1 VETAQVLKIQEELAR
16 RTMAQPTQRHKR
28 LYRLVCDPGWL
39 RASVDAVLSNPGS
52 NTPGVDGITKSHI
65 DSRTEG
71 RNRLVQELHA
81 ELRNETYRP
90 HPVKRVYIPK
100 ANGKMRPLGIA
111 CLRDRAVQG
120 TVKMVLEPIYE
131 SVFHPFSWGFRPLRS
146 THHALSALRRG
157 PADPK
162 LGFKWIIEGD
172 IASCFDEID
181 HRLLRRI
188 LKKRVQDSR
197 LLDLLTRLLRCGVW
211 EDGQVSY
218 PQTGTV
224 QGSVVSPLLAN
235 IFLHE
240 FDDWYVRTYRVRPEW
255 AHLAPSSLQY
265 RRRQEIGGTLMLTR
279 YADDWVAIWNGSRT
293 RAEDIKAEITA
304 FLAES
309 LKLRLS
315 ADKTLITHIDD
326 GFDFV
331 GYRLKGDKR
340 WSDGKWCLFS
350 RVPPKALQR
359 FREAVKAITRKTF
372 TDEVAAFTALAG
384 LIRGWGNYY
393 AYAAQSRL
401 MDSLD
406 AFIYREVWTYCLA
419 KCRGRAKQAYQKY
432 TLPRSARQVGTFQLG
447 LMVGE
452 QVVRLPRLS
461 NIPRKRLTLSYP
473 PPVYLIKGRDYMFPW
488 SGTTDERWWN
498 RHVWGGQEGHRNG
511 QRRLAVAVLAR
522 DVTCRICYK
531 QPATEVHHDPPW
543 RDRPK
548 HDPTRAMGVCL
559 ACHRRTLQDVVK
571 SDGEPRGS
579 KGACGVRAS
588 GGG

>member
-1 VETAQVLKIQEELAR
+1 VETAQILKIQEELAR
-16 RTMAQPTQRHKR
+16 HTMAQPTQRHKR

-39 RASVDAVLSNPGS
+39 RAGVDAVLSNPGS
-52 NTPGVDGITKSHI
+52 NTPGVDGITKRHI

-71 RNRLVQELHA
+71 RDRLVQELQT
-81 ELRNETYRP
+81 ELRSETYRP

-100 ANGKMRPLGIA
+100 ANGKRRPLGIA
-111 CLRDRAVQG
+111 CLRDRAVQA

-131 SVFHPFSWGFRPLRS
+131 SVFHPFSWGCRPLRS

-172 IASCFDEID
+172 IASCFDAID
-181 HRLLRRI
+181 HRLLRQM
-188 LKKRVQDSR
+188 LKKRVQDR
-197 LLDLLTRLLRCGVW
+197 HLLDLITRLLRGGIW
-211 EDGQVSY
+211 EDGRVSY

-224 QGSVVSPLLAN
+224 QGSVVRPVLAN

-265 RRRQEIGGTLMLTR
+265 RRRKEIGGPLMLTR

-293 RAEDIKAEITA
+293 RAEAIKAEITA
-304 FLAES
+304 FLAER

-350 RVPPKALQR
+350 RVPPKAIQR

-372 TDEVAAFTALAG
+372 TDEVAACTA
-384 LIRGWGNYY
+384 
-393 AYAAQSRL
+393 
-401 MDSLD
+401 
-406 AFIYREVWTYCLA
+406 
-419 KCRGRAKQAYQKY
+419 
-432 TLPRSARQVGTFQLG
+432 
-447 LMVGE
+447 
-452 QVVRLPRLS
+452 
-461 NIPRKRLTLSYP
+461 
-473 PPVYLIKGRDYMFPW
+473 
-488 SGTTDERWWN
+488 
-498 RHVWGGQEGHRNG
+498 
-511 QRRLAVAVLAR
+511 
-522 DVTCRICYK
+522 
-531 QPATEVHHDPPW
+531 
-543 RDRPK
+543 
-548 HDPTRAMGVCL
+548 
-559 ACHRRTLQDVVK
+559 
-571 SDGEPRGS
+571 
-579 KGACGVRAS
+579 
-588 GGG
+588 